1 MLNAFFGE
9 HRQLDVDYPEN
20 LNANLPIEELSPEKV
35 AEAVKKLRSRK
46 ASGLDSYRDYWF
58 HREGIPEGSS
68 RVIRGSAAALY
79 KRRYIPG

>member
-1 MLNAFFGE
+1 M
-9 HRQLDVDYPEN
+9 DYPEN

-58 HREGIPEGSS
+58 HREGIP
-68 RVIRGSAAALY
+68 
-79 KRRYIPG
+79 